1 MINQHLAINAREEF
15 IVIAD
20 EQDRNYW
27 AARLGVSTE
36 SLKAAVRA
44 TRSLTLQD
52 LKNYLLIKNKEAN
65 GTQSY

>member
-1 MINQHLAINAREEF
+1 MINQHLTINANEEF

-36 SLKAAVRA
+36 SLKSAVRA
-44 TRSLTLQD
+44 TRSLTLQQV
-52 LKNYLLIKNKEAN
+52 KNYLSKGKVTDE
-65 GTQSY
+65 SK

>member
-1 MINQHLAINAREEF
+1 MINQHLTINANEEF

-36 SLKAAVRA
+36 TLKAAVRA
-44 TRSLTLQD
+44 TRSLTLHHV
-52 LKNYLLIKNKEAN
+52 KNYLSKAKATDE
-65 GTQSY
+65 SK